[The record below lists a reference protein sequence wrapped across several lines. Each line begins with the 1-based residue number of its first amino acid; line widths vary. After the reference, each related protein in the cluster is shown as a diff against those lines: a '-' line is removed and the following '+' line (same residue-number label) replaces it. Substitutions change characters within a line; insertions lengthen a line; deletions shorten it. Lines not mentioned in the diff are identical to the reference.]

1 MGIDYV
7 TCNGDALM
15 MRFSIAADIDL
26 VRVLTAVKQHP
37 ELTVQGGNPPT
48 LVYTRRRAAPEEL
61 LGNAVKVMRGVVAD
75 FDALAPAG
83 EATEESHE
91 S

>member
-1 MGIDYV
+1 M
-7 TCNGDALM
+7 
-15 MRFSIAADIDL
+15 
-26 VRVLTAVKQHP
+26 
-37 ELTVQGGNPPT
+37 QGGNPPT
-48 LVYTRRRAAPEEL
+48 LVYTRRRATPEEL

-83 EATEESHE
+83 ESTEESHE